1 MSNTLFLF
9 LLKMFLFLK
18 KKRKKK
24 GLTQQLYID
33 IRLLTFIAYQKTS
46 ERQG

>member
-18 KKRKKK
+18 KKEKK

>member
-18 KKRKKK
+18 KKKKK